1 MTPLLGWIDIFPPQ
15 GCQAITLFAHRAGM
29 EFHTEREE
37 ALYNT
42 LRQVLKNHM
51 TTHRLSYH
59 HTLAA
64 CIPVLG
70 YILYVMLETWEEAP
84 GLIAR
89 TMDELHQRV
98 RTRALHAHPTLPAFQ
113 DYAPHPDGST
123 QYQELGTALATLLT
137 TSGLEYDLSVVATW
151 RAYLALVAD
160 VLVMPVQAHE
170 QQPEEL
176 EAYIESL
183 RDDLLGLM
191 HMWDEERR

>member
-1 MTPLLGWIDIFPPQ
+1 
-15 GCQAITLFAHRAGM
+15 M

-37 ALYNT
+37 ALYTT
-42 LRQVLKNHM
+42 LKQVLHNHV

-70 YILYVMLETWEEAP
+70 YILSIMIETWEEAP

-89 TMDELHQRV
+89 TLDELHQRV
-98 RTRALHAHPTLPAFQ
+98 HTRASQARPTLPVLQ
-113 DYAPHPDGST
+113 DYAPHPGLST

-151 RAYLALVAD
+151 RTYLALLAD
-160 VLVMPVQAHE
+160 VLVAPLQAH
-170 QQPEEL
+170 QQRLEEL

-191 HMWDEERR
+191 HMWDKERL

>member
-1 MTPLLGWIDIFPPQ
+1 
-15 GCQAITLFAHRAGM
+15 M

-37 ALYNT
+37 ALYTT
-42 LRQVLKNHM
+42 LKQVLQNHV
-51 TTHRLSYH
+51 TTYRISYH

-70 YILYVMLETWEEAP
+70 YLLYLMIEVWEEAP
-84 GLIAR
+84 ALIAS
-89 TMDELHQRV
+89 TLDELHQRV
-98 RTRALHAHPTLPAFQ
+98 HARASHALPALPAFQ
-113 DYAPHPDGST
+113 DYAPHPDEST

-137 TSGLEYDLSVVATW
+137 DSGLEYDLSVVATW

-160 VLVMPVQAHE
+160 ILVMPLQAHA
-170 QQPEEL
+170 QQSEEL

-191 HMWDEERR
+191 HMWDEARD